1 MLPSIISQQVA
12 DSIRAFLRSAFTFN
26 SPCFEQPGHS
36 MLEQFLAEPDALFKG
51 PYLSAQLP
59 FRKSTLGLDYFPHL
73 SLPFTPHAH
82 QALAFERLS
91 QPRLLSTLVATGTGS
106 GKTECFLYPLL
117 NYCAGT
123 PGQGVK
129 AIIIYPMNAL
139 ATDQAS
145 RFASTVAN
153 DPLLKGKVSVG
164 LFVGDEGDH
173 PSTRMTD
180 KQVITCKHTLRDS
193 PPDILLTN
201 YKMLDYLLMRP
212 QDQVLW
218 RFNRPGMLRYLVV
231 DELHTFDGAQ
241 GSDLACLIRRLRHH
255 LAVDS
260 GAFACVGTSATVGD
274 DLSLLLGYASTIF
287 DAPFADDAV
296 IREDRYTAAEFL
308 QHAQVEHSSYP
319 SARDALAPAEA
330 RGPVDYLNRQIRLWF
345 DDLNLVLP
353 DELDSDEGREAR
365 IRLAHA
371 LSRHSFLHVLL
382 ARLQKGVVS
391 LDRLLQP
398 LQAAL
403 GNRAEAEVL
412 VQGFLSLLAVA
423 RSEVKE
429 SPEQQQKRRQQAN
442 PRPVLPFVQ
451 LRSQLW
457 LRELRRLVATV
468 EDKPQLVFADDI
480 PANSQVHHLPVL
492 HCRDCHATGWGS
504 YRHGQ
509 SNELHTDLD
518 VFYRSFFSQHPGIVL
533 AMPDQGEHSEAGAH
547 QRLCL
552 GCLRLNPAVST
563 NCSHCGH
570 EESIR
575 VLVPNLTKETQ
586 NGLRFNNQCPHC
598 GSKNGLSIMG
608 SRAASL
614 AAVAIHQLYASPFN
628 EHKKLITFSD
638 SVQDAAHRAGFFTAR
653 TWPLMVRGQLAQSLR
668 ELAEP
673 VPLDAFAEQ
682 VCRLAQRQTGTP
694 EAFVARFIAP
704 NMEWLNDYKH
714 LLEQGRLPENSDLPT
729 LVQDRLHWEVFSELG
744 LRAGIGRTLE
754 RGGAVAIA
762 LPEQM
767 VSMITALHQQL
778 TDELGDVMA
787 GVQVEQVLAM
797 VLGLVYRLR
806 QQGGIMHPAFA
817 GYRSSGGDTF
827 MLTQKGRTS
836 RYLPEMGPR
845 TRLPAYLTTE
855 RIKNFERLIGSKS
868 NKSWYQR
875 WLARCLDTGQNS
887 FITATDEA
895 VYRLTLQQLE
905 RAGVLARFEAKGSWA
920 YGLQPSALLVSPKAV
935 RLGCSLCTS
944 RITVAEH
951 QQFWWQKAPC
961 ISARCQGH
969 YQPLSAETHREQNWQ
984 QLEPHR
990 VIGAEHTGL
999 LTRTVREQTEQSFYR
1014 GEQPWSVNLLSATP
1028 TLEMGIDVGDLSS
1041 VLLCSV
1047 PPAQANYLQ
1056 RIGRAGRKDGNAFTL
1071 TVAEGNPH
1079 DQYFYQDPLEMMQG
1093 QVQAPGVFLDAAAIL
1108 ERQLTAFCMDNW
1120 VKTGITAH
1128 QVGQRVKN
1136 MLDELESGR
1145 RQGFPWNFLSFVAVA
1160 SDRLF
1165 ADFTRVFNTLSD
1177 GSVTR
1182 LQAFLTGSGPDG
1194 LAGRIERQLSLLLK
1208 DRKSLKARTDK
1219 LKRAIDQLEK
1229 RPRDQNYEKDLK
1241 DLASE
1246 REVLLTL
1253 IRDINNK
1260 AVLNFFTDE
1269 GLLPNYAFPE
1279 AGITL
1284 RSVLWRKKEAV
1295 EQQDGSSSYIHTP
1308 YEYERPA
1315 SAALA
1320 ELAPLNR
1327 FYAGG
1332 HKVEIEQ
1339 IDLKVSEPETWRLCN
1354 HCNHSEYIDESGDPH
1369 KVCPSC
1375 GSPGWADAGQKTT
1388 LLKLRQ
1394 VYARASE
1401 RASLISDDADSRD
1414 PAFFQRQ
1421 LLVSFAPSAVTHAYH
1436 IYNEQVPFGFEF
1448 LSKVTLR
1455 DINFGQPDDN
1465 AGELLVAGEHKYKS
1479 GFRVCLGCGMVQ
1491 KPRQPERH
1499 DLSCK
1504 YRQEPE
1510 QAKFEDYLYLYRQ
1523 LESEAIRILLPVSQ
1537 YSSDSTTEA
1546 SLSAALQL
1554 GLRRYFKGS
1563 VDHLKGVVYKEPE
1576 NEGDAY
1582 RQYLVIY
1589 DTVPG
1594 GTGSLK
1600 ELMAAP
1606 EHLLDL
1612 LEQALQAINDCECNA
1627 DPDKDGCYRCVYAYR
1642 DRSRM
1647 RQVSRNRA
1655 RQLLT
1660 AILDARDCL
1669 QAIGSVKDISLEP
1682 MMGSELEQ
1690 KFIERLKMV
1699 PGLQLQRDYSQKQG
1713 WIVHAG
1719 ELSWC
1724 LQPQVSLG
1732 AAQQLALS
1740 CRPDYVFYPAEK
1752 GATLQPIA
1760 VFLDGF
1766 VFHKD
1771 VVHDDVQKRMAVLG
1785 SGRFRVWTLCWN
1797 DLVNDDTRHVK
1808 DVLGMGHQLPMKDP
1822 RRFEAFHPAGFLS
1835 LAGAIQGKNSFVL
1848 LTDWL
1853 QQPELVS
1860 ERLTRAA
1867 CAHSW
1872 VWLDMAT
1879 AKDEAKRQKFGYEMQ
1894 ENTPAERLEA
1904 LLPASPFVFGGLLDS
1919 LETSQHLL
1927 ELAVVMPVS
1936 LLLTKYGSVAQ
1947 AHQQLRHSLQVHL
1960 CFDDRN
1966 SGEPGYEAALNGFW
1980 RMVNIW
1986 QSLPGF
1992 SFASR
1997 LAVKQPM
2004 AAEPLPVLP
2013 DAAGAPVHETDA
2025 GWLQIRELELLP
2037 EEALV
2042 LLMASGLTVP
2052 AVGYPLSNEVGELVA
2067 EAELAWEGARLAV
2080 FTPDFADAAAVFA
2093 AHGWKCLTGEID
2105 KALIEKIKAEIGIKG
2120 HE

>member
-1 MLPSIISQQVA
+1 
-12 DSIRAFLRSAFTFN
+12 
-26 SPCFEQPGHS
+26 
-36 MLEQFLAEPDALFKG
+36 MLEQFLAQPGGLFKG

-59 FRKSTLGLDYFPHL
+59 FRKSTLALDYFPNL

-91 QPRLLSTLVATGTGS
+91 QANPQSTLVATGTGS

-129 AIIIYPMNAL
+129 AIVIYPMNAL

-145 RFASTVAN
+145 RFAATVSG

-180 KQVITCKHTLRDS
+180 KQVITCKHTLRDN

-218 RFNRPGMLRYLVV
+218 RFNTPGMLRYLVV

-241 GSDLACLIRRLRHH
+241 GSDLACLVRRLRHH
-255 LAVDS
+255 LAVD
-260 GAFACVGTSATVGD
+260 ANHFACVGTSATVGD
-274 DLSLLLGYASTIF
+274 DLSLLLNYAGNIF
-287 DAPFADDAV
+287 DASFGDDAV

-308 QHAQVEHSSYP
+308 QHAAIEHSRYP
-319 SARDALAPAEA
+319 SAEEAVTPAEA
-330 RGPVDYLNRQIRLWF
+330 QNPVDYLNRQILLWF
-345 DDLNLVLP
+345 DDLDLVLP
-353 DELDSDEGREAR
+353 AELDSDEGREAR
-365 IRLAHA
+365 IRLAEI

-382 ARLQKGVVS
+382 DRVHNGVVS
-391 LDRLLQP
+391 LERLLQP
-398 LQAAL
+398 LQPLLGDGDMTKAAT
-403 GNRAEAEVL
+403 L

-423 RSEVKE
+423 RTEVKE
-429 SPEQQQKRRQQAN
+429 SPEQRSRREQKSK

-457 LRELRRLVATV
+457 LRELGRLVATV
-468 EDKPQLVFADDI
+468 DLLPELVFSDDI
-480 PANSQVHHLPVL
+480 PANSEHHHLPVL

-509 SNELHTDLD
+509 SNELQTDLD
-518 VFYRSFFSQHPGIVL
+518 VFYRMFFSQHPGIVL
-533 AMPDQGEHSEAGAH
+533 AMPDQSEHSVAGAH
-547 QRLCL
+547 QKLCSR
-552 GCLRLNPAVST
+552 CLRLNPAR
-563 NCSHCGH
+563 NDQCQHCG
-570 EESIR
+570 EQQQIR

-586 NGLRFNNQCPHC
+586 NGLRFNNECPHC

-614 AAVAIHQLYASPFN
+614 ASVAIHQLYGSPFN

-653 TWPLMVRGQLAQSLR
+653 IWPLMLRSQLAQSVRSLSG
-668 ELAEP
+668 P
-673 VPLDAFAEQ
+673 MPLDDFAEA
-682 VCRLAQRQTGTP
+682 VCQLARQQTGTP
-694 EAFVARFIAP
+694 EGFVAGFIAP
-704 NMEWLNDYKH
+704 NMEWLNDYKY
-714 LLEQGRLPENSDLPT
+714 LLEQGVLPEGSDLPS
-729 LVQDRLHWEVFSELG
+729 LVKDRLHWEVFSELG
-744 LRAGIGRTLE
+744 LRASIGRTLE
-754 RGGAVAIA
+754 RGGVVAVA
-762 LPEQM
+762 LPEHLAGA
-767 VSMITALHQQL
+767 VAELHQHL
-778 TDELGDVMA
+778 THELGDVMD
-787 GVQVEQVLAM
+787 GVSVEQVLQL
-797 VLGLVYRLR
+797 VLGVVYRLR

-827 MLTQKGRTS
+827 MLTQKGRSS
-836 RYLPEMGPR
+836 RYMPEMGPR
-845 TRLPAYLTTE
+845 TRLPVYLAQE

-875 WLARCLDTGQNS
+875 WLAACLDTGQNT
-887 FITATDEA
+887 FITATDESI
-895 VYRLTLQQLE
+895 YRLVLQQLE
-905 RAGVLARFEAKGSWA
+905 KTDVLSRFEVKGSWG
-920 YGLQPSALLVSPKAV
+920 YGLQPSALLVSPQTV
-935 RLGCSLCTS
+935 RLGCSHCTS

-951 QQFWWQKAPC
+951 QQFWWQQAPC
-961 ISARCQGH
+961 ISARCQGR
-969 YQPLSAETHREQNWQ
+969 YRPLPADAEYEHGWQ

-990 VIGAEHTGL
+990 VVGAEHTGL
-999 LTRTVREQTEQSFYR
+999 LSRAVREQTEQSFYK
-1014 GEQPWSVNLLSATP
+1014 GQQPWSVNLLSATP

-1079 DQYFYQDPLEMMQG
+1079 DQYFYQEPLEMMLG

-1120 VKTGITAH
+1120 VKTGVSAS

-1136 MLDELESGR
+1136 MLDELESKR
-1145 RQGFPWNFLSFVAVA
+1145 REGFPWNFLSFVEQNR
-1160 SDRLF
+1160 DRLF
-1165 ADFTRVFNTLSD
+1165 ADFNHVFNTLSA
-1177 GSVTR
+1177 GSVNR
-1182 LQAFLTGSGPDG
+1182 LQAFLYGTGPDG
-1194 LAGRIERQLSLLLK
+1194 LAGRIEQQLSLLLK

-1219 LKRAIDQLEK
+1219 LKRALEQLEK
-1229 RPRDQNYEKDLK
+1229 RPKDQNYDTDLK
-1241 DLASE
+1241 DLSSE
-1246 REVLLTL
+1246 RDVLLAL
-1253 IRDINNK
+1253 IREINNK

-1295 EQQDGSSSYIHTP
+1295 EQQDGTSSYVHTA

-1315 SAALA
+1315 STALA

-1339 IDLKVSEPETWRLCN
+1339 IDLKVSEPETWRLCSN
-1354 HCNHSEYIDESGDPH
+1354 CNHSEYIDESGDPH
-1369 KVCPSC
+1369 KVCPGC

-1401 RASLISDDADSRD
+1401 RSSLISDDADSRD

-1421 LLVSFAPSAVTHAYH
+1421 LLVSFTPTAVTHAYQ
-1436 IYNEQVPFGFEF
+1436 IANEQVPFGFEF
-1448 LSKVTLR
+1448 LNKVTLR
-1455 DINFGQPDDN
+1455 DINFGQPDEN
-1465 AGELLVAGEHKYKS
+1465 AGELLVAGERKHKS

-1491 KPRQPERH
+1491 KPRPPERH

-1504 YRQEPE
+1504 YRQQPE
-1510 QAKFEDYLYLYRQ
+1510 KAQYEDYLYLYRQ

-1537 YSSDSTTEA
+1537 FSTDTTTEA
-1546 SLSAALQL
+1546 SLAAALQL

-1576 NEGDAY
+1576 NEGDSY

-1600 ELMAAP
+1600 ELMEKP

-1612 LEQALQAINDCECNA
+1612 LAQALQGINDCECNA
-1627 DPDKDGCYRCVYAYR
+1627 DPEKDGCYRCVYAYR
-1642 DRSRM
+1642 DRNRM
-1647 RQVSRNRA
+1647 KLVSRNKA

-1660 AILDARDCL
+1660 AILDAKDKL
-1669 QAIGSVKDISLEP
+1669 QTIKTIKDISLEP

-1690 KFIERLKMV
+1690 KFIERLKAV
-1699 PGLQLQRDYSQKQG
+1699 HGIQLQRDYARGAG
-1713 WIVHAG
+1713 WVVNTAG
-1719 ELSWC
+1719 MSWR
-1724 LQPQVSLG
+1724 LQPQVLLG
-1732 AAQQLALS
+1732 KEQKVALP
-1740 CRPDYVFYPAEK
+1740 CRPDYVFYPAQQDSSQ
-1752 GATLQPIA
+1752 QPVA

-1766 VFHKD
+1766 MFHKEL
-1771 VVHDDVQKRMAVLG
+1771 VHEDVQKRMAVLA
-1785 SGRFRVWTLCWN
+1785 SGQFKVWTLCWH
-1797 DLVNDDTRHVK
+1797 DLTHDDTRHVK
-1808 DVLGMGHQLPMKDP
+1808 DVLGLMHQQSMKDP
-1822 RRFEAFHPAGFLS
+1822 RYFDAFHPSGFLS
-1835 LAGAIQGKNSFVL
+1835 LSRDIQGRNSFQL

-1853 QQPELVS
+1853 QRPEQTP
-1860 ERLTRAA
+1860 EQLTRAA

-1872 VWLDMAT
+1872 VWLDIAT
-1879 AKDEAKRQKFGYEMQ
+1879 AKDQAKRQKYGYEIQ
-1894 ENTPAERLEA
+1894 ENAPAERLET
-1904 LLPASPFVFGGLLDS
+1904 LLPNTPFIFGGLLDS
-1919 LETSQHLL
+1919 LDTSQKLL
-1927 ELAVVMPVS
+1927 ELAVVIPVD
-1936 LLLTKYGSVAQ
+1936 LLQQKYAN
-1947 AHQQLRHSLQVHL
+1947 AEHANQQLRQALQVHL

-1966 SGEPGYEAALNGFW
+1966 SGEPGYEAALYGFW
-1980 RMVNIW
+1980 RVVNIW
-1986 QSLPGF
+1986 QGLPGF

-1997 LAVKQPM
+1997 KAVKQPL
-2004 AAEPLPVLP
+2004 ASEPLLLICVDVKTPVEAVSL
-2013 DAAGAPVHETDA
+2013 DWQEI
-2025 GWLQIRELELLP
+2025 QELELLP
-2037 EEALV
+2037 AEILDQ
-2042 LLMASGLTVP
+2042 LMESGLPVP
-2052 AVGYPLSNEVGELVA
+2052 EVGYPLCQESGELIA
-2067 EAELAWEGARLAV
+2067 EAELAWEAQRVAV
-2080 FTPDFADAAAVFA
+2080 FTPDFAEDAAAFTEY
-2093 AHGWKCLTGEID
+2093 GWKCLTGEID
-2105 KALIEKIKAEIGIKG
+2105 NVLIEQIKKYIGINN